1 MPESYW
7 IEIRANYRN
16 MCKLCESV
24 DQAIGAI
31 TIVSFANN
39 LYFVCV
45 QLLRSLK

>member
-7 IEIRANYRN
+7 IKNRMRYRR
-16 MCKLCESV
+16 LCDLCSTI
-24 DQAIGAI
+24 DDAISKI

-39 LYFVCV
+39 LFFVCV